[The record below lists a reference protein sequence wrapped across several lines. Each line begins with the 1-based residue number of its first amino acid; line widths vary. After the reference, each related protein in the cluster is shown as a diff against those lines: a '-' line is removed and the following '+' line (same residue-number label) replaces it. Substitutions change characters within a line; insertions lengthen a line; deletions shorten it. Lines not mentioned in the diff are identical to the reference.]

1 MNGTWGTHDPTRP
14 WTSDR
19 KVDATFHPG
28 VAPLPQR
35 TPFDT
40 FAEHGEPQP
49 DPAVDRMAYRKPGR
63 PPWEK
68 PRLPPW
74 AWVSIIL
81 GTVFLICGSSAL
93 VALLDETGPVPAVST
108 SPSPVSVTG
117 TCEKKL
123 VGDYGLVATVR
134 ATNATGRPQTGLVWV
149 RWPVTGEAA
158 QEFTKRVT
166 LAPGEGVD
174 FPVNQ
179 EVTAERWYRA
189 GACTFGWTGS

>member
-1 MNGTWGTHDPTRP
+1 MSND
-14 WTSDR
+14 
-19 KVDATFHPG
+19 KMDATG
-28 VAPLPQR
+28 Y
-35 TPFDT
+35 TPASDPW
-40 FAEHGEPQP
+40 AALADHGEPQP
-49 DPAVDRMAYRKPGR
+49 DPAVDRLAYRKPGR
-63 PPWEK
+63 PPGEK
-68 PRLPPW
+68 HRLPAW
-74 AWVSIIL
+74 AWVSIVL

-108 SPSPVSVTG
+108 SPAAVGVTG

-134 ATNATGRPQTGLVWV
+134 ATNATDRPQTGVVWV

-174 FPVNQ
+174 FPVSQ
-179 EVTAERWYRA
+179 EVPAERWYRA
-189 GACTFGWTGS
+189 GACTFGWTAS